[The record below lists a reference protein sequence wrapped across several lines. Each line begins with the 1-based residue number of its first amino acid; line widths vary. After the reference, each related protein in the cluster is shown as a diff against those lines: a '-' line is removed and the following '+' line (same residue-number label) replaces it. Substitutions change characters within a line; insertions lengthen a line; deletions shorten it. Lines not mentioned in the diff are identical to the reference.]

1 MKGKL
6 VALMVLLTGVA
17 FAQAGC
23 KQCACNKPAKKVEK
37 KAQKA
42 DNCRT
47 CRKGCCSGGNCK
59 L

>member
-23 KQCACNKPAKKVEK
+23 KQCACNKSTKKVEK
-37 KAQKA
+37 TTKKS
-42 DNCRT
+42 NCNT
-47 CRKGCCSGGNCK
+47 CRKGCCSGGSCK